1 MTYSVNIGAASGPVF
16 IPAKYLNRHGL
27 ITGATGTGKSVSVIN
42 LAESLTR
49 IGVPVLITDVKG
61 DLSGM
66 AAPSTASPP
75 TTAVTWYPESSDVRF
90 YDVYQEN
97 GYPLQTSIKT
107 LGPAIMARALGLS
120 DVQAGVLEI
129 CFAVARAEA
138 MPLDTLDNLRSV
150 ASYCAENRETVGRRY
165 GLVTPSSVAAIGRSI
180 LRLESGGGAAFFSDT
195 PSDIRE
201 LLRVNPPGAGLVSM
215 LDCTRLI
222 RDPRLYGAVMLWLLS
237 TLADVLPERGDADKP
252 VFCLFIDE
260 AHLVFK
266 NGSPELIDTV
276 DQTVRLIRSKGVGVF
291 FASQSPCDIP
301 DGIAAMLHLRIQHA
315 LRAATPAQRNV
326 IRAAAESLPCPLGF
340 RAIDVISN
348 LKPGTALVSYMDESG
363 SMTPADVVA
372 ISLPRCRLSPLSDTE
387 RAAHIPRPA
396 TVAPVDDTPAPRVGF
411 LRSLLHSVGVF
422 V

>member
-27 ITGATGTGKSVSVIN
+27 ITGATGTGKSVSVIS

-66 AAPSTASPP
+66 AAPSTSSPP
-75 TTAVTWYPESSDVRF
+75 TTAVTWYPEKSDVRF
-90 YDVYQEN
+90 YDVYRQT
-97 GYPLQTSIKT
+97 GHPLQTSVKT

-120 DVQAGVLEI
+120 DVQAGVIEI
-129 CFAVARAEA
+129 CFAVARDEA
-138 MPLDTLDNLRSV
+138 MPLDTLDDLRSV
-150 ASYCAENRETVGRRY
+150 ASYCAENRETVGRLY
-165 GLVTPSSVAAIGRSI
+165 GLITPSSVAAIGRSI

-195 PSDIRE
+195 LSDIRE
-201 LLRVNPPGAGLVSM
+201 LLRVNPSGAGLVSM

-326 IRAAAESLPCPLGF
+326 IRAAAESLPAPLGF

-363 SMTPADVVA
+363 MMTPADVVA
-372 ISLPRCRLSPLSDTE
+372 IALPRCRLSPLSDAE
-387 RAAHIPRPA
+387 RAAHMP
-396 TVAPVDDTPAPRVGF
+396 VDAPVTPPDMPAPRVGF
-411 LRSLLHSVGVF
+411 LRNLLHSVGLF
-422 V
+422 I